1 MALKSFA
8 DLLSA
13 TGDMNAFFDAHD
25 LAVMGASEFQ
35 AELQAARNLPDETPA
50 SGSSESAGDTSGVAR
65 GGLMPLKLNLG
76 CGQRPFPEPWMN
88 VDCQEKWLFSTPDG
102 KPYCFRMCDIRSMPI
117 FPDNSAEI
125 IVLWHV
131 IEHFGC
137 GEADSIIKECYRILQ
152 PGGRL
157 IVATPDLE
165 MLAVA
170 WLDGKLAEQIY
181 ATNLYGAY
189 MGDEADRHK
198 WGFSQGRLLDYI
210 GQFGAWSSIG
220 KWEGPAPEG
229 TDISRDFWM
238 ATVEAIK

>member
-25 LAVMGASEFQ
+25 LAVKGASEFQ

-76 CGQRPFPEPWMN
+76 SGQRPFKSPWVN
-88 VDCQEKWLFSTPDG
+88 VDCQEKWQLDG
-102 KPYCFRMCDIRSMPI
+102 IMPGGFFVKADIRSMPM
-117 FPDNSAEI
+117 FSDNSAEI

-170 WLDGKLAEQIY
+170 WLDSKITEQIY
-181 ATNLYGAY
+181 VTNLYGAY

-238 ATVEAIK
+238 ATVEAIR